1 MLNPESNNMSR
12 DTIICYLEYCLALVL
27 ALAVT
32 SPLFLLVPSLEEAR
46 ESYQNRYYG
55 DVVIQDQ
62 NQNEIFLTSYAIK
75 TDDSFL
81 LEASTSGVDSKWSA
95 AEWKVFHACLVMV
108 EGGWMGIY
116 VPENRDIY
124 SLVHN
129 VSQCA
134 YGADHLID

>member
-1 MLNPESNNMSR
+1 MFKYT
-12 DTIICYLEYCLALVL
+12 DIIEAIMAMIVAVL
-27 ALAVT
+27 
-32 SPLFLLVPSLEEAR
+32 LLSLLCTNDISSEVDK
-46 ESYQNRYYG
+46 YYG
-55 DVVIQDQ
+55 DVRLSASVKDV
-62 NQNEIFLTSYAIK
+62 FLTTYAIK

-81 LEASTSGVDSKWSA
+81 LEASTSGVDSKWSSLEYKA
-95 AEWKVFHACLVMV
+95 FHACLKVV

-116 VPENRDIY
+116 VPSDRDIY